1 MEGAR
6 HLVRRGIV
14 SHFSCVIQEGS
25 AAEAATDTLERR
37 LDELHRTH
45 FPDESTSVSWRS
57 VPPGYMF
64 TEGRQSTSSIIACV
78 IGHETT
84 LAQRERYMRGVCDLW
99 SETTG
104 CTDHE
109 IVVAITAIDPG

>member
-6 HLVRRGIV
+6 RSVRRRVV

-25 AAEAATDTLERR
+25 AAESAAEALERQ
-37 LDELHRTH
+37 LDDLHRAH

-78 IGHETT
+78 ISHDTT
-84 LAQRERYMRGVCDLW
+84 LAQREQYMRGVCDLW